1 MVQRLV
7 PDLRTVS
14 KEKEYRNLVKQQSYE
29 EDILPYTPC
38 AARVLQQGFYIG
50 HSRYVLSA
58 GTSGEHSF
66 RAIYS
71 L

>member
-1 MVQRLV
+1 V

-38 AARVLQQGFYIG
+38 AARVLQ
-50 HSRYVLSA
+50 
-58 GTSGEHSF
+58 
-66 RAIYS
+66 
-71 L
+71 